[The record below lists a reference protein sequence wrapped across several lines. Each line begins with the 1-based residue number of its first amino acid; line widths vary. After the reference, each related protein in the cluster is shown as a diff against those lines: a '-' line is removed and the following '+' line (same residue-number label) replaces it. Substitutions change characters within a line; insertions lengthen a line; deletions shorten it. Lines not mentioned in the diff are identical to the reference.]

1 MSDAHTVAVIFP
13 QLTILLIL
21 GASFDF
27 LFGFNRTDYG
37 FTTLLFLFVA
47 APIVDFSWLLS
58 EIVISIRQAKHR
70 DKTMSFLMPGIA
82 LLFFI
87 ESIIIDIFLL
97 SQARM

>member
-1 MSDAHTVAVIFP
+1 MDRRNDHDSEAVSFYGRLFIAKGKELEIFRTVAIIFT

-58 EIVISIRQAKHR
+58 ECHN
-70 DKTMSFLMPGIA
+70 
-82 LLFFI
+82 
-87 ESIIIDIFLL
+87 ID
-97 SQARM
+97 QTG